1 MGIGRVAVVGG
12 GIIGVAVAR
21 ELTKRLPDAHVTI
34 FEKEPYLAA
43 HQTGHNSGVVHAG
56 LYYEPGSLKARL
68 CRRGVELLIPYA
80 IEHGIPYDECGKL
93 VVAQNL
99 EEIER
104 LEAIFERAKANGVP
118 HVKLLDRHEMR
129 EVEPNVR
136 GVLALHS
143 PHTAIVDYPAL
154 TQKLA
159 ADVEAAG
166 GTLRF
171 NAEVVRLDTL
181 GNQVR
186 VAIALPGAE
195 GSKLT
200 EDGGAFDLV
209 VTCAGLQADR
219 LATASGL
226 EPTPKVVPFSGD
238 YFVLTGEPAEVVKG
252 LIYPVP
258 DPAYPF
264 LGVHLTRRVDG
275 ALTLGPNAFLS
286 FGREAYSKGASFQWE
301 NLGRTASDLAATA
314 GFGGFWKFAKN
325 NVKAALREGRTALSP
340 KAFIEEARKFVPELD
355 QAAVQPG
362 PRGVRAQAMN
372 PDGSLVDDFVFSTR
386 GRLTQVRNAPSP
398 GATSSLAIAEYVVD
412 KALESVK

>member
-154 TQKLA
+154 TQQLA

>member
-1 MGIGRVAVVGG
+1 MGTGRVAVVGG

-154 TQKLA
+154 TQQLA

-314 GFGGFWKFAKN
+314 GFGGFWKFARN